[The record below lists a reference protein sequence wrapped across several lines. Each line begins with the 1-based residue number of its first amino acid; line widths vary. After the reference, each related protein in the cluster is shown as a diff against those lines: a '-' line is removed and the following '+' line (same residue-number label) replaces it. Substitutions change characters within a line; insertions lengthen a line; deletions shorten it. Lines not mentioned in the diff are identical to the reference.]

1 MPHVDV
7 DGDDYTFD
15 APTYDCRTLT
25 EKVEELTKI
34 VKALTDDH
42 ITAQLEASLRMAN
55 IEDRVHQLLGRVENA
70 ERKLRGRGPV
80 A

>member
-1 MPHVDV
+1 MAHV

-34 VKALTDDH
+34 VKALQNDH
-42 ITAQLEASLRMAN
+42 IAAWLQTSQRIADLEEKVEYQARR
-55 IEDRVHQLLGRVENA
+55 IEEL
-70 ERKLRGRGPV
+70 ERRLRGRGPV